1 MKTLIKYIFLL
12 FLILFSF
19 NKKAFSQESIK
30 IGLIVPLTGEYKEI
44 GESIVKAT
52 RLATNKINDS
62 KIEIFPKDT
71 KADPNTTFKVAQEL
85 YKNGIKIIIGPV
97 FNENLIHLN
106 KLENVIF
113 LSLTNKLINNP
124 KNVISTGINA
134 VSQIKTIKKY
144 LNQNEIN
151 KILNHN
157 ELEKIDWIFKNKFK

>member
-1 MKTLIKYIFLL
+1 MKTLIKFIFLL

-19 NKKAFSQESIK
+19 NKKVFSEESIK

-62 KIEIFPKDT
+62 KIEIFPRDT
-71 KADPNTTFKVAQEL
+71 EADPNTTFEVAQEL
-85 YKNGIKIIIGPV
+85 YENGIKIIIGPV

-106 KLENVIF
+106 KLKNVIF

-134 VSQIKTIKKY
+134 VSQIKTKK
-144 LNQNEIN
+144 NI
-151 KILNHN
+151 
-157 ELEKIDWIFKNKFK
+157 